1 LHGCQIVLFW
11 RFFVEIYIAR
21 QPIFDHR
28 QKVYGYELLFR
39 SGLDNV
45 FRHADPDQATSK
57 VIADGFFL
65 LGMRLLTAGARAF
78 INITRDILLKEY
90 VSLMP
95 RDQIVVE
102 VLETI
107 EPDEEVVS
115 ACEKLKR
122 DGYLL
127 AVDDFVY
134 DDRYQPLL
142 RSVDFIKVDFLTTPP
157 GERLNLVRRFAP
169 LGIRLLAEKVETQDV
184 FREALEMGYT
194 YFQGYFF
201 SKPVIISGRDIPGFK
216 LHYLKILQEI
226 RRPEMDFRKLGELIK
241 QEVSLSYK
249 LLRYINS
256 SYFGMRN
263 KVHSLPQAL
272 ILLGETEIKKW
283 ISLVAVA
290 SMGEDKPEELVVQ
303 AVSRARFCEA
313 LASAPGFSRRSED
326 LFFMGMFSLLDAI
339 LDRPLPE
346 LLEEIPLDADI
357 RDALLGRENALKRIL
372 DCVVAYEKGEWERV
386 SEKAGRLGLEE
397 SVLSKGYLE
406 ALEWTYQ
413 CFREQPPPDSR

>member
-1 LHGCQIVLFW
+1 
-11 RFFVEIYIAR
+11 VEIYIAR

-107 EPDEEVVS
+107 EPDEEVVF

-134 DDRYQPLL
+134 DDRYRTLL
-142 RSVDFIKVDFLTTPP
+142 KSVDFIKVDFLTTPP
-157 GERLNLVRRFAP
+157 EERLSLVRRFAP
-169 LGIRLLAEKVETQDV
+169 QGIRLLAEKVETHEV

-216 LHYLKILQEI
+216 LHYLRILQEI
-226 RRPEMDFRKLGELIK
+226 HRPEMDFRKLGALVK

-256 SYFGMRN
+256 SYFGLRD
-263 KVHSLPQAL
+263 KIRSLPQA
-272 ILLGETEIKKW
+272 IVLLGEREVKKW
-283 ISLVAVA
+283 VSLVAVA

-303 AVSRARFCEA
+303 AVSRAKFCEA
-313 LASAPGFSRRSED
+313 LASTPGFSRRSED
-326 LFFMGMFSLLDAI
+326 LFLMGMFSLIDAI

-346 LLEEIPLDADI
+346 LLEEISLDTEV
-357 RDALLGRENALKRIL
+357 RDALLGKENALRRIL
-372 DCVVAYEKGEWERV
+372 DCVVAYEKGEWEGV

-397 SVLSKGYLE
+397 SVLSKEYLE
-406 ALEWTYQ
+406 AVEWTYQ
-413 CFREQPPPDSR
+413 CFRE